1 MTKPALALPVL
12 MLITDRGLAG
22 GEEALVRKVRAS
34 VAGGVSVVQ
43 LREKDLGSEA
53 LLRLAERIKVV
64 IEGQALFIINGSLDV
79 ALAVSADG
87 VHLPE
92 AMPALTKQTE
102 GLIVGRSVHSV
113 EAAKLAEQAG
123 ADYIVFGPV
132 FETPS
137 HAGVPAAGLKGLSDV
152 VKAVSIPV
160 VAIGGVLITRVAAI
174 MDANAAG
181 VAVISAIL
189 GSPSPHE
196 AASALRRELQTYE
209 HHSERQASRT

>member
-1 MTKPALALPVL
+1 MRLKRTYSSREV
-12 MLITDRGLAG
+12 
-22 GEEALVRKVRAS
+22 AS
-34 VAGGVSVVQ
+34 DIG
-43 LREKDLGSEA
+43 
-53 LLRLAERIKVV
+53 
-64 IEGQALFIINGSLDV
+64 
-79 ALAVSADG
+79 ADG

-92 AMPALTKQTE
+92 AMSARTKRAA

-113 EAAKLAEQAG
+113 ETAKLAEQAG
-123 ADYIVFGPV
+123 ADYLVFGPV
-132 FETPS
+132 YETPS
-137 HAGVPAAGLKGLSDV
+137 HAGVPAAGLEGLSDV

-196 AASALRRELQTYE
+196 AASAIRRQLQTYE
-209 HHSERQASRT
+209 HHSERKASRA